1 MINKHDKDKLIDSFG
16 HFAFNWFF
24 ASPGLMVHLVDVSIN
39 IVQVCVLYKV
49 EKQLIT
55 NKGQSLLVSC
65 SWLLTYQYL
74 SAIFVLHIK
83 NWPSSNTPI
92 CSSCCLNWFLYNQSP
107 SIHLWELDLSTDSL
121 LVHFQVHHFFK
132 LFLEW

>member
-49 EKQLIT
+49 EKQLII
-55 NKGQSLLVSC
+55 NKGQSLLASC

-74 SAIFVLHIK
+74 SAIFVLQI
-83 NWPSSNTPI
+83 NN
-92 CSSCCLNWFLYNQSP
+92 
-107 SIHLWELDLSTDSL
+107 
-121 LVHFQVHHFFK
+121 
-132 LFLEW
+132 

>member
-74 SAIFVLHIK
+74 SAIFVQHCN
-83 NWPSSNTPI
+83 NWPSSNHPV
-92 CSSCCLNWFLYNQSP
+92 CSSCCLNWFLYYQSP

>member
-16 HFAFNWFF
+16 HFSFNWFF

-74 SAIFVLHIK
+74 SAIFVQHCN
-83 NWPSSNTPI
+83 NWPSSNHPV
-92 CSSCCLNWFLYNQSP
+92 CSSCCLNWFLYYQSP
-107 SIHLWELDLSTDSL
+107 SIYTPLRAWSFNWFSTSSLPSSSL
-121 LVHFQVHHFFK
+121 L
-132 LFLEW
+132 